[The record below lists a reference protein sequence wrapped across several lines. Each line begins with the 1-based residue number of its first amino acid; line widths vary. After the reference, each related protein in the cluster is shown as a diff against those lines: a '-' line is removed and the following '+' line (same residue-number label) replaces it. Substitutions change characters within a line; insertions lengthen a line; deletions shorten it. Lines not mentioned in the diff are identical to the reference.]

1 MPAKYGNTN
10 PLSKESQMKK
20 LLLAVIAVAALFAV
34 DANAYYRRGYNASC
48 GSCPKTRCCERV
60 EEAPCAPP
68 PCCVKYARVTFPATK
83 VKHVSYSW
91 ECPSD
96 CSEEAGEIA
105 AQ

>member
-20 LLLAVIAVAALFAV
+20 LLLAVFAVAALFAV
-34 DANAYYRRGYNASC
+34 DADARYYNRSC
-48 GSCPKTRCCERV
+48 GACPKTKCCERV
-60 EEAPCAPP
+60 EEAACPQP

-91 ECPSD
+91 ECPTD